1 MSDTCI
7 YSDTC
12 SESRVYIFIM
22 IFRLGENDKNI
33 DRQTSAPSGYVTT
46 TSPIIIKK
54 VDIKR
59 ETVENEP
66 IKVKEVET
74 ATATATIQ
82 IHPPPSVKTARIK
95 INVVKQNATE
105 NKENLIKDNDD
116 KKDNNI
122 KILDNNSKIHSENKI
137 TLTLPLKT

>member
-1 MSDTCI
+1 M
-7 YSDTC
+7 
-12 SESRVYIFIM
+12 
-22 IFRLGENDKNI
+22 GENDKNI

-59 ETVENEP
+59 ETVENAP
-66 IKVKEVET
+66 IREVET
-74 ATATATIQ
+74 ATTTATIQ

>member
-1 MSDTCI
+1 
-7 YSDTC
+7 
-12 SESRVYIFIM
+12 M

-59 ETVENEP
+59 ETVENAP
-66 IKVKEVET
+66 IREVET
-74 ATATATIQ
+74 ATTTATIQ

>member
-1 MSDTCI
+1 M
-7 YSDTC
+7 
-12 SESRVYIFIM
+12 
-22 IFRLGENDKNI
+22 GENDKNI
-33 DRQTSAPSGYVTT
+33 DRQTSAPGGYVTT